1 MKLFKNKSLFFNIS
15 KIIIKILGILI
26 IIVLLFIG
34 FLFASEWIFPQMHG
48 SYNLGHGIYM
58 MEWDGGGRVIVYGT
72 SISGNTCYGGTPL
85 IPTYNNQ
92 YDSLGRQMEYVVDAK
107 SNKRWIIVKTNNK
120 MTHQKKIYIIDK
132 DCNTQEKTSDNTLPI
147 QILNYNDSLD
157 FAKACNNKG
166 IKINW

>member
-85 IPTYNNQ
+85 IPIYNDQ

-107 SNKRWIIVKTNNK
+107 SDKHWIIAKTNNK
-120 MTHQKKIYIIDK
+120 ITHQKKFYIIDK
-132 DCNTQEKTSDNTLPI
+132 NFNIHEEKTEKMPPI
-147 QILNYNDSLD
+147 PIFNYNDSLE
-157 FAKACNNKG
+157 FVNACKIKG